1 MMKNSS
7 SKGAVNWC
15 WPAGSHERMWMCD
28 MTRKETLSALVRH
41 MDAGISSLEKLK
53 GMVFAPQGPTY
64 ELNCK
69 LADNIVAKGG

>member
-1 MMKNSS
+1 
-7 SKGAVNWC
+7 
-15 WPAGSHERMWMCD
+15 MCD